1 MLSTQHVP
9 TENLLFQMDEGI
21 PFAWFHDHHGIGT
34 TKLQDAA
41 LAVKCFSPKFC
52 PNL

>member
-1 MLSTQHVP
+1 MP
-9 TENLLFQMDEGI
+9 AENLLFQMDEGV
-21 PFAWFHDHHGIGT
+21 PFAWFHDHHEIGA

-41 LAVKCFSPKFC
+41 LSVQCFSPKFC